1 MGLGESRGRWWEQPP
16 WVASE
21 RVSFF
26 VRLSRFFVPTTIC
39 RAPRTAAVKAG
50 RRCAGAA
57 GSAFARP
64 RLDGGEHGARLEGRD
79 DWSRDERQDVILDW
93 AVNVECESTASPCI
107 RSGTEARYPDL
118 SCTSESKA
126 QKRRDPSTTTVWV
139 NPGWV
144 TVTRLSWVT
153 SAVIARG
160 RSEARTQHGAGRHHA
175 GREITPQ
182 RDHELACQRYDGDA
196 PDAPLHVSHALAE
209 PAAQLA
215 VGLMPEP

>member
-1 MGLGESRGRWWEQPP
+1 MGTASLGSKREGEFLCSTEPFLRPDHDLPGRRAQPRSRLAVAVRVRLALLLPGRALT
-16 WVASE
+16 VAS
-21 RVSFF
+21 
-26 VRLSRFFVPTTIC
+26 
-39 RAPRTAAVKAG
+39 TARG
-50 RRCAGAA
+50 W
-57 GSAFARP
+57 
-64 RLDGGEHGARLEGRD
+64 EGRD